1 MNPIHDFLNRAG
13 WYFSLQ

>member
-1 MNPIHDFLNRAG
+1 MNPIHDFLNRAW